1 MNFKENIFEDAL
13 VDWKKRSTEQS
24 FVTTIGALHTTRFLG
39 GIREASATAFQKS
52 IYEGADDVHLFK
64 ADAVREEIKRRIIQ
78 SENRGYI
85 RPWYA
90 DCGLWAERTNILR
103 AFPEEDIDFV
113 LRLSLYPINRDD
125 PTPLLEERIKYL
137 EKLDPP
143 IPYNDDGT
151 INEFELGEKKV
162 IIEPYIRPNIELYS
176 CLIGIIKLLFPLTS
190 EERRPIIMS
199 MLKSEEFDKFYRRRF
214 VAQADAEGST
224 ARITPLIGEFHPDL
238 RFGGNFVLKYLAENN
253 EELYASR
260 VVTLWL
266 FALFGDNP
274 GARTFIQKG
283 WESIAII
290 NRWADNKGEGDR
302 LEGYFQLINQGVEYA
317 KLMKIYNGFYHMMRT
332 EYATKLNYHD
342 YATQLYHLLALRD
355 RSIEPFE
362 KGIFPITL
370 EGGRL
375 DQQVMLHQLGVAALE
390 SALTKLTNQI
400 PIPKGIANSRM
411 VLIKRKANLRKAV
424 APENVQKELLE
435 SFTRIGEHYETNDRE
450 KIEEEFK
457 VIHSVISP
465 RSELYFKEMENR
477 IAKESSESGVYK
489 EELASALETPQ
500 MLVKQF
506 GSESLKFMKN
516 DIEDEELE
524 ADILDYFTLMLSM
537 KSSELLFD
545 DATTSTLR
553 RKQVTRSLYN
563 DYFIPSMELVKY
575 AKNRLE
581 EAEKE
586 SQEESESPTSLTDE
600 I

>member
-1 MNFKENIFEDAL
+1 
-13 VDWKKRSTEQS
+13 
-24 FVTTIGALHTTRFLG
+24 
-39 GIREASATAFQKS
+39 
-52 IYEGADDVHLFK
+52 
-64 ADAVREEIKRRIIQ
+64 
-78 SENRGYI
+78 
-85 RPWYA
+85 
-90 DCGLWAERTNILR
+90 
-103 AFPEEDIDFV
+103 
-113 LRLSLYPINRDD
+113 
-125 PTPLLEERIKYL
+125 
-137 EKLDPP
+137 
-143 IPYNDDGT
+143 
-151 INEFELGEKKV
+151 
-162 IIEPYIRPNIELYS
+162 
-176 CLIGIIKLLFPLTS
+176 
-190 EERRPIIMS
+190 
-199 MLKSEEFDKFYRRRF
+199 
-214 VAQADAEGST
+214 
-224 ARITPLIGEFHPDL
+224 
-238 RFGGNFVLKYLAENN
+238 
-253 EELYASR
+253 
-260 VVTLWL
+260 
-266 FALFGDNP
+266 
-274 GARTFIQKG
+274 
-283 WESIAII
+283 
-290 NRWADNKGEGDR
+290 
-302 LEGYFQLINQGVEYA
+302 
-317 KLMKIYNGFYHMMRT
+317 MRT

-362 KGIFPITL
+362 KGIFPFTL

-424 APENVQKELLE
+424 SPETVQKELLE
-435 SFTRIGEHYETNDRE
+435 SFNRIGEHYEKNDRE

-457 VIHSVISP
+457 VIHSVIAP

-477 IAKESSESGVYK
+477 IAKENSESGVYK

-506 GSESLKFMKN
+506 GSESLKFMEN

-524 ADILDYFTLMLSM
+524 ADILNYFTLMLSM

-545 DATTSTLR
+545 DATTSILR